1 MKRFILT
8 IALLSSALVAGA
20 QTSIE
25 EVLRSVETN
34 NKELQAN
41 RQMVTAQK
49 LEAKLDNN
57 LPDPT
62 VTYSHLYGNKEG
74 MGFTGELVASQSF
87 DFPSLY
93 MQRNKL
99 SKQKGENYDRQGEEV
114 RQQILLQAKEA
125 CLDLIFLNQQKN
137 LLDIRRKSA
146 EQLAALYQQRL
157 EQGDANI
164 LETNKIELE
173 LLNVRNEV
181 LGEEIGMIFQEPMT
195 SLNPVM
201 RVGLQVRETL
211 LLHRKISPQEAKA
224 EVLRIFR
231 KVGISEPERRYNCY
245 PHELSGGLRQRVM
258 IAMAMI
264 CRPKLVI
271 ADEPTTALDVTV
283 EAQILQL
290 MRALRDETSSGIV
303 IISHNLGVI
312 AQLCDY
318 VYVMYA
324 GRVVEQADTFDL
336 FAHPMHPYTAGL
348 MAAVSSLAR
357 GNGALEIIPGT
368 VPNLLHL
375 PVGCSFSPRC
385 AKCGTHCGDV
395 VPELREVSSGHLV
408 RCINIPEVRL

>member
-1 MKRFILT
+1 MFKKEKNNDYLT
-8 IALLSSALVAGA
+8 IKESREIIKYNIRQMKYYEAQKRIKRSESEYTAPMHDENNVVEIDDLHTSFFTDRGTVKSVDGVSFSIPKNKIVGVVGESGCGKSVTSLSIMQLVAAPQG
-20 QTSIE
+20 QITGGSIRFNSDKLGYNE
-25 EVLRSVETN
+25 EGKKLGFD
-34 NKELQAN
+34 
-41 RQMVTAQK
+41 VTK
-49 LEAKLDNN
+49 M
-57 LPDPT
+57 PT
-62 VTYSHLYGNKEG
+62 
-74 MGFTGELVASQSF
+74 
-87 DFPSLY
+87 
-93 MQRNKL
+93 
-99 SKQKGENYDRQGEEV
+99 EEMHKI
-114 RQQILLQAKEA
+114 RGQ
-125 CLDLIFLNQQKN
+125 
-137 LLDIRRKSA
+137 DI
-146 EQLAALYQQRL
+146 
-157 EQGDANI
+157 
-164 LETNKIELE
+164 T
-173 LLNVRNEV
+173 
-181 LGEEIGMIFQEPMT
+181 MIFQEPMT

-290 MRALRDETSSGIV
+290 MRALRDETGSGIV

-357 GNGALEIIPGT
+357 GNGALEIIPGA

-375 PVGCSFSPRC
+375 PAGCSFSPRC
-385 AKCGTHCGDV
+385 SKCSTHCGDV

>member
-1 MKRFILT
+1 MDNATVLCVEHLCTSFFTQNGEIKAVNDVSISVPRGRIIGIVGESGCGKSMT
-8 IALLSSALVAGA
+8 ARSIMRLLHYPGRIVSGSIKLAG
-20 QTSIE
+20 T
-25 EVLRSVETN
+25 
-34 NKELQAN
+34 EL
-41 RQMVTAQK
+41 
-49 LEAKLDNN
+49 
-57 LPDPT
+57 
-62 VTYSHLYGNKEG
+62 
-74 MGFTGELVASQSF
+74 
-87 DFPSLY
+87 
-93 MQRNKL
+93 
-99 SKQKGENYDRQGEEV
+99 
-114 RQQILLQAKEA
+114 
-125 CLDLIFLNQQKN
+125 
-137 LLDIRRKSA
+137 
-146 EQLAALYQQRL
+146 
-157 EQGDANI
+157 
-164 LETNKIELE
+164 LE
-173 LLNVRNEV
+173 LSEHEMSAVR
-181 LGEEIGMIFQEPMT
+181 GEEIGVIFQEPMT

-211 LLHRKISPQEAKA
+211 LLHRKISPREAKA

-290 MRALRDETSSGIV
+290 MRALRDETGSGIV

-357 GNGALEIIPGT
+357 GNGALEIIPGA

-385 AKCGTHCGDV
+385 SKCSTHCGDV